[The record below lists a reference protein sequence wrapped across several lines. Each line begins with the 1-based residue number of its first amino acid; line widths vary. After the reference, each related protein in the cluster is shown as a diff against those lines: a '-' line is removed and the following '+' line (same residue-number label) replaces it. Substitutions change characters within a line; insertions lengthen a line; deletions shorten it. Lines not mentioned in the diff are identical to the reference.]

1 MKSNQSTRTSQP
13 SRFKIKFDG
22 ERNIWCIHDTKFD
35 DLIDCHIKKI
45 EAKLKCDILNS
56 GSGFGDWQIPTF
68 MRKTFE

>member
-1 MKSNQSTRTSQP
+1 MKSNQSTKTSRP
-13 SRFKIKFDG
+13 SRFKIKFEGDG
-22 ERNIWCIHDTKFD
+22 NIWCIHDTKFD
-35 DLIDCHIKKI
+35 ELIDCHIKKI